1 MTVLQLRMLSECFC
15 QERQRFLGLAK
26 YPNCEVL
33 ASILAQKFSRISP
46 CFSAYFTDRSGCY
59 GLPAS
64 L

>member
-1 MTVLQLRMLSECFC
+1 MFLPGEVAFLR
-15 QERQRFLGLAK
+15 LAK

-46 CFSAYFTDRSGCY
+46 CFSAYFREISDCY
-59 GLPAS
+59 GLPVS